1 MHILKVLYPKMI
13 TYPEIYE
20 LLRKEKYSEQVQPL
34 PKSFSKDLAEYF
46 DEKRK
51 IASKTDETFND
62 AIVKTKKQLE
72 NAITVLRELVTRRQ
86 KKIINVAVVAAK
98 TGMSKKDSE
107 NMLDNEKRLFDAV
120 IRELEVE
127 EKSLNDIITGV
138 SKEKDLKNKLVR
150 FIQET
155 DEFSDLEGNKLG
167 PFKAGD
173 IANIPREVSEILIG
187 NEKAVSV
194 NEE

>member
-1 MHILKVLYPKMI
+1 MI

-20 LLRKEKYSEQVQPL
+20 LLRKEKYSEQIQPL

-46 DEKRK
+46 EDKRK
-51 IASKTDETFND
+51 IANKTDETFND

-72 NAITVLRELVTRRQ
+72 NAIIVLRELMTRRQ
-86 KKIINVAVVAAK
+86 KKIIDVAIVAAK
-98 TGMSKKDSE
+98 TGMSKKDYD
-107 NMLDNEKRLFDAV
+107 NLLDSEKRLFDA
-120 IRELEVE
+120 ILKELEEE
-127 EKSLNDIITGV
+127 EKGLNDIISGM

-155 DEFSDLEGNKLG
+155 EEFSDLEGNKLG

-173 IANIPREVSEILIG
+173 IANIPKEVSEILVG
-187 NEKAVSV
+187 NEKAVIIT
-194 NEE
+194 ED

>member
-1 MHILKVLYPKMI
+1 MI

-20 LLRKEKYSEQVQPL
+20 YLRKEKYNEQLQQL
-34 PKSFSKDLAEYF
+34 PRNFFKDLAEYF
-46 DEKRK
+46 DDKKR
-51 IASKTDETFND
+51 IAGKTDETFND

-72 NAITVLRELVTRRQ
+72 NAITVLRELITRRQ
-86 KKIINVAVVAAK
+86 RKIINVALVAAK
-98 TGMSKKDSE
+98 TGISKRDSE
-107 NMLDNEKRLFDAV
+107 NMLDNEKRLFDA
-120 IRELEVE
+120 IIKELEQE
-127 EKSLNDIITGV
+127 EANVTSLINGI

-173 IANIPREVSEILIG
+173 IANIPTEVADILVG
-187 NEKAVSV
+187 NRQAVLV

>member
-1 MHILKVLYPKMI
+1 MI

-20 LLRKEKYSEQVQPL
+20 LLRKEKYSEQIQPL
-34 PKSFSKDLAEYF
+34 PKTFSKDLAEYF
-46 DEKRK
+46 EDKRK

-72 NAITVLRELVTRRQ
+72 NAITVLREFVTRRQ

-107 NMLDNEKRLFDAV
+107 NMLNSEKRLFDA
-120 IRELEVE
+120 IIKELEIE
-127 EKSLNDIITGV
+127 EKSLNDIISGV

-150 FIQET
+150 FIQDT

-173 IANIPREVSEILIG
+173 IANIPKEVAEILIA
-187 NEKAVSV
+187 NEKASSV
-194 NEE
+194 NED